1 MTSTASKRCK
11 YKGFLKNQDFP
22 LTKLKGFFMC
32 FVHVKYKKLKKIHII
47 SDVYFQLKTYLC
59 FFRGF
64 RAYSPNR

>member
-32 FVHVKYKKLKKIHII
+32 FVHVKYKKFKKNTHHIRCVL
-47 SDVYFQLKTYLC
+47 STKDLFM
-59 FFRGF
+59 FFSWLPSIF
-64 RAYSPNR
+64 S